1 MVRSIDVGYGAGT
14 HMAARFV
21 LDKVDLEELDRP
33 ANGIG
38 AYESFVHSSQHPAG
52 QLPRYSSGCEV
63 TLQRDGVPPSQDLNA
78 VLRTAS
84 SGEHWHQCN

>member
-14 HMAARFV
+14 YTAARFV
-21 LDKVDLEELDRP
+21 LDKVDWEKLDPP

-38 AYESFVHSSQHPAG
+38 SYESCVHSSQRPTG

-63 TLQRDGVPPSQDLNA
+63 TLQRDGGVPSQDLNA
-78 VLRTAS
+78 VLMTAG
-84 SGEHWHQCN
+84 SGAHWRHCN